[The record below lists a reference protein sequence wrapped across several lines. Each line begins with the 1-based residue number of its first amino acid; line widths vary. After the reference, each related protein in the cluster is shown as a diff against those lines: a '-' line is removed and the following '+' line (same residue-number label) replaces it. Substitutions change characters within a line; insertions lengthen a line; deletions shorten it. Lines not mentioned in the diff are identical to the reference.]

1 MTNQNQ
7 NTNNDIVVQ
16 VEMQKYKFWLNIFLN
31 ALKGWVFLL
40 LILFIYLVYNMYLK
54 DFIAWML

>member
-7 NTNNDIVVQ
+7 NTNNDIVNQ

-31 ALKGWVFLL
+31 ALKVWVFLL

-54 DFIAWML
+54 DFIVGML